1 MSDNRRVMIFIDGSN
16 VYHGMKTY
24 EMKNNTRLSIDYP
37 KLIERI
43 VAGRQL
49 VRATYYC
56 SRPEDISSGQKK
68 FHEYLR
74 ECRIQVVD
82 KLLKERPG
90 KDGSI
95 RLVEKGVDVALAIDL
110 LGMAWEDVYD
120 VGVVVSGDAD
130 YVGAIR
136 KVMDKG
142 KNVEVY
148 SFRGQLSRELKES
161 AITATYLD
169 DIIDGIKS
177 K

>member
-16 VYHGMKTY
+16 FYHGKKAY
-24 EMKNNTRLSIDYP
+24 EKQNNTILSIDYP
-37 KLIERI
+37 RLIELI
-43 VAGRQL
+43 VDGRQL

-56 SRPEDISSGQKK
+56 SRPENISSGQKK
-68 FHEYLR
+68 FYEYLR
-74 ECRIQVVD
+74 DCRIQVVD
-82 KLLKERPG
+82 KLLKERRG

-95 RLVEKGVDVALAIDL
+95 RFVEKGVDVAIAIDL

-142 KNVEVY
+142 KNVEIY
-148 SFRGQLSRELKES
+148 SFKGQLSRELKES
-161 AITATYLD
+161 AITTTYLD
-169 DIIDGIKS
+169 DVIDRIKS

>member
-1 MSDNRRVMIFIDGSN
+1 MIFIDGSN